1 MVFRQLHLILY
12 NLSSGVYVNYILDNN
27 GCIYNDSVEVFDYI
41 PIPLSLSYVVTDV
54 SCNGE
59 STGSIDISVAG
70 GSSPYIYQWS
80 NGHVSEDIFNL
91 YSDNYI
97 ITVTD
102 VQGQFI
108 SDTIFVDEAEEM
120 LVSYQII
127 NESSVGASDGA
138 IDMSVT
144 GGLQPFSY
152 FWNTNPSQTTED
164 VSNLSSGSYISYV
177 GYDNWSC
184 FVYDT
189 AFVGL
194 DIQGCTDST
203 ALNYNPLA
211 TVDDGS
217 CVSIVYGCTDSTAI
231 NYFPGAN
238 VDDGSCCYVYGCTDI
253 TAMNY
258 NANACIDDGSCAYSN
273 NCLSPTPTGT
283 HVIDIIHTR
292 ARVKWDNMSSFSC
305 IPEQYRVRYRES
317 GSNASWSFKN
327 AVNTSNC
334 GPFNQTGRLLTNLT
348 PATTYEY
355 QVKAWYCNTT
365 GSSTWSALQ
374 TFTTLDACPN
384 VGNFAVSTPLTT
396 RAVFTWDD
404 SNGPYSFVRIKLRVD
419 SISNPSG
426 SDWQNA
432 GGFGVNYGTWTRNK
446 NGLVAG
452 ETYRGQSRTW
462 CDPNGGPYKSANWT
476 PLIFWTQPT
485 SVRMGE
491 EYGISNLD
499 VYPNPSRDIFNIS
512 FTSDEVQDF
521 TLRVVNLLGEEIIK
535 EDMQQYVGEYVKTI
549 NLNQYKKGIYL
560 LEIQTQDGKINKKL
574 MLF

>member
-1 MVFRQLHLILY
+1 MLDP
-12 NLSSGVYVNYILDNN
+12 NNPCCYVI
-27 GCIYNDSVEVFDYI
+27 GCTNPF
-41 PIPLSLSYVVTDV
+41 
-54 SCNGE
+54 SCN
-59 STGSIDISVAG
+59 
-70 GSSPYIYQWS
+70 
-80 NGHVSEDIFNL
+80 
-91 YSDNYI
+91 
-97 ITVTD
+97 
-102 VQGQFI
+102 
-108 SDTIFVDEAEEM
+108 
-120 LVSYQII
+120 
-127 NESSVGASDGA
+127 
-138 IDMSVT
+138 
-144 GGLQPFSY
+144 
-152 FWNTNPSQTTED
+152 
-164 VSNLSSGSYISYV
+164 
-177 GYDNWSC
+177 YDS
-184 FVYDT
+184 
-189 AFVGL
+189 
-194 DIQGCTDST
+194 
-203 ALNYNPLA
+203 LA
-211 TVDDGS
+211 CYDDGS
-217 CVSIVYGCTDSTAI
+217 CILAI
-231 NYFPGAN
+231 
-238 VDDGSCCYVYGCTDI
+238 YGCTDI

-273 NCLSPTPTGT
+273 NCLNPTPTGT
-283 HVIDIIHTR
+283 HVIDILHTR
-292 ARVKWDNMSSFSC
+292 VRVKWDNMSSFTC
-305 IPEQYRVRYRES
+305 VPEQYRVRYRES
-317 GSNASWSFKN
+317 GSSAPWSFKN

-334 GPFNQTGRLLTNLT
+334 GPFNQTGRLLTNLSQ
-348 PATTYEY
+348 ATNYEY

-365 GSSTWSALQ
+365 GSSTWSPLQ

-384 VGNFAVSTPLTT
+384 VGNFAVTTPLTT

-512 FTSDEVQDF
+512 FTSEEEQDF
-521 TLRVVNLLGEEIIK
+521 TLRVVSLLGEEIVK
-535 EDMQQYVGEYVKTI
+535 EDMQKYVGEYVKKI

-560 LEIQTQDGKINKKL
+560 LEIQTKDGKINNKL
-574 MLF
+574 VLQ

>member
-1 MVFRQLHLILY
+1 
-12 NLSSGVYVNYILDNN
+12 
-27 GCIYNDSVEVFDYI
+27 
-41 PIPLSLSYVVTDV
+41 
-54 SCNGE
+54 
-59 STGSIDISVAG
+59 
-70 GSSPYIYQWS
+70 
-80 NGHVSEDIFNL
+80 
-91 YSDNYI
+91 
-97 ITVTD
+97 
-102 VQGQFI
+102 
-108 SDTIFVDEAEEM
+108 
-120 LVSYQII
+120 
-127 NESSVGASDGA
+127 
-138 IDMSVT
+138 
-144 GGLQPFSY
+144 
-152 FWNTNPSQTTED
+152 
-164 VSNLSSGSYISYV
+164 
-177 GYDNWSC
+177 
-184 FVYDT
+184 
-189 AFVGL
+189 
-194 DIQGCTDST
+194 
-203 ALNYNPLA
+203 
-211 TVDDGS
+211 
-217 CVSIVYGCTDSTAI
+217 
-231 NYFPGAN
+231 
-238 VDDGSCCYVYGCTDI
+238 
-253 TAMNY
+253 MNY

-273 NCLSPTPTGT
+273 NCLNPTPTGT

-365 GSSTWSALQ
+365 GSSTWSPLQ

-446 NGLVAG
+446 NGLTAG

-535 EDMQQYVGEYVKTI
+535 EDIQQFAEVC
-549 NLNQYKKGIYL
+549 
-560 LEIQTQDGKINKKL
+560 
-574 MLF
+574 